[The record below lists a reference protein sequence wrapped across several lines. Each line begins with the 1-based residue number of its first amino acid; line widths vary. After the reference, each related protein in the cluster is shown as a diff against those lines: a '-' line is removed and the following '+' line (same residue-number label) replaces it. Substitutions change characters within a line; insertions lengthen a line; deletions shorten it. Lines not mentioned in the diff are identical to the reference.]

1 MGLTNKSTYQTGE
14 VMKCP
19 YCESEDIGVIDV
31 LGQSYTYGCR
41 QCGMTGPQANTKE
54 EAKQLWDAL
63 CLKLCHH
70 CIRKHLK
77 RFKNA

>member
-1 MGLTNKSTYQTGE
+1 
-14 VMKCP
+14 MKCP

-31 LGQSYTYGCR
+31 LGQVYTYGCK

-63 CLKLCHH
+63 CLNMCHH
-70 CIRKHLK
+70 CIR
-77 RFKNA
+77 RFKRAQRI